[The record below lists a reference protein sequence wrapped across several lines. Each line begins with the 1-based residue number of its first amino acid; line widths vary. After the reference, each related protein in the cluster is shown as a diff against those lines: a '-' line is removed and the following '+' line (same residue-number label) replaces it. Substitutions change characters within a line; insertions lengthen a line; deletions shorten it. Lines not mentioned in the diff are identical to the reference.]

1 MIQIEQLKE
10 ATDGVVAALDR
21 LIPQL
26 SSRLPCPSKTDLE
39 AVLACPCTQVFA
51 AWCDDEIVGT
61 LVLVS
66 YRTLTGELH
75 SVIEGVVVDKAFRS
89 RGIGEA
95 LVRQAQAA
103 VREAGGRGA
112 LLTCAPSREAA
123 NRLYRRLGFHQV
135 PTNVFLWLE
144 SAGNE
149 IAECDI
155 IETH

>member
-1 MIQIEQLKE
+1 MIQIEQLTE
-10 ATDGVVAALDR
+10 VTDGVVAALDR

-39 AVLACPCTQVFA
+39 AVLVCPCTQVFV
-51 AWCDDEIVGT
+51 AWNDDEIVGT

-66 YRTLTGELH
+66 YRALTGEIH

-95 LVRQAQAA
+95 LVRRAQAA
-103 VREAGGRGA
+103 VREAGGSGA

-123 NRLYRRLGFHQV
+123 NQLYRRLGFHQV

-144 SAGNE
+144 SG
-149 IAECDI
+149 
-155 IETH
+155 